1 MRSVTF
7 PKDVLQLLDRT
18 QEVDIETRS
27 ASGATHRVPIW
38 VVVSG
43 DDVFVRSWKGSQ
55 AAWYRRL
62 LARDGALVAGRRR
75 IRVRAVRATDADS
88 VRRTSEG
95 FRTKYRHSRSTA
107 SMVREEI
114 LDTTMRLEPAD

>member
-55 AAWYRRL
+55 AVWYRRL

-75 IRVRAVRATDADS
+75 IPVRAVRATDAES
-88 VRRTSEG
+88 VRRTSDG
-95 FRTKYRHSRSTA
+95 FRTKYRHSRSTP

-114 LDTTMRLEPAD
+114 LGTTIRLEPAD

>member
-75 IRVRAVRATDADS
+75 IRVRAVRVIAAL
-88 VRRTSEG
+88 E
-95 FRTKYRHSRSTA
+95 RSC
-107 SMVREEI
+107 
-114 LDTTMRLEPAD
+114 